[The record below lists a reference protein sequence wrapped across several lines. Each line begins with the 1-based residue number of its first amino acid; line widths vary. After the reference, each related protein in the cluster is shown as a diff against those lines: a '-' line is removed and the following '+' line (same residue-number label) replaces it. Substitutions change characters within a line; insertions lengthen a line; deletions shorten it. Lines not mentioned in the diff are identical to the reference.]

1 MFFYYCLF
9 DSKFVNDQVNIEI
22 KTESV
27 KNYIDTHPLWVKCSH
42 HLNVYHINFDYFQ
55 QKKKL

>member
-9 DSKFVNDQVNIEI
+9 DSKFENDQVNIEI

-42 HLNVYHINFDYFQ
+42 H
-55 QKKKL
+55 